1 MIVRSSSSFDFTCT
15 RQACGPS
22 WDGYDGVV
30 TGGEGVG
37 GIRHLCAL
45 KSAPKSVPK
54 SAPIALIVLIFVTQL
69 QPARR

>member
-45 KSAPKSVPK
+45 KSAPKS
-54 SAPIALIVLIFVTQL
+54 APIALIVLIFVT
-69 QPARR
+69 